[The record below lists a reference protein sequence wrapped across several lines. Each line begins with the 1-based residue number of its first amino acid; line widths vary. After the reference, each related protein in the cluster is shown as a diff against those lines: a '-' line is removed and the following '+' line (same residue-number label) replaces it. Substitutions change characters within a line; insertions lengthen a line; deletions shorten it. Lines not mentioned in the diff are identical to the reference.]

1 MRPPVKRLP
10 WLTCQHL
17 LWLACGLLGAGSA
30 LSYEGR
36 LHQQL
41 TFIAAK
47 QFNYCV
53 ASTDVARLTPLEVR
67 YIAKTNVS
75 QAERNVFARMFNWRY
90 YDPGR
95 EAERSL
101 LWAVDTRFH
110 EHFNE
115 VQARLDAADDT
126 RKRYSNLG
134 RLISYIQVVS
144 SPAHA
149 VPVYTARFW
158 RFSLADKFDGFPVDD
173 AALSGQ
179 LNCDF
184 LQTPTADY
192 QTVVRAVAS
201 DTLDAVGS
209 PIAGMPTSWEAFW
222 VPAREPGKFGDYG
235 PAGNSFGRKT
245 EFRCPGEQRC
255 VLLRDDPLYAEFARQ
270 RHMAAVNGTMSAML
284 LMQRSRSAQAVVEVA
299 DGVSAQQEAP

>member
-1 MRPPVKRLP
+1 MRRWVERL
-10 WLTCQHL
+10 C
-17 LWLACGLLGAGSA
+17 WLAVGLLLAGWASA
-30 LSYEGR
+30 YEGR

-47 QFNYCV
+47 QFNQCV
-53 ASTDVARLTPLEVR
+53 AGTDIPMLTPLEVR

-95 EAERSL
+95 ESERSM

-115 VQARLDAADDT
+115 VLARLDKADDT

-134 RLISYIQVVS
+134 RLIGYIQVVS
-144 SPAHA
+144 SPAHS

-158 RFSLADKFDGFPVDD
+158 RFSVADKFDAFPIDED
-173 AALSGQ
+173 TLSGR
-179 LNCDF
+179 LGCDF
-184 LQTPTADY
+184 LRSEEPDY
-192 QTVVRAVAS
+192 PAVLRTVAT
-201 DTLDAVGS
+201 DTLAAVRS
-209 PIAGMPTSWEAFW
+209 PISGMPASWEAFW
-222 VPAREPGKFGDYG
+222 KLSEDVGSFGEYG

-245 EFRCPGEQRC
+245 EFRCLDDQRC
-255 VLLRDDPLYAEFARQ
+255 VLLRNDPLYAEFAQ
-270 RHMAAVNGTMSAML
+270 NRHVAAVNGTMSAML
-284 LMQRSRSAQAVVEVA
+284 LMQRARADQAVA
-299 DGVSAQQEAP
+299 DAADPIAAQ